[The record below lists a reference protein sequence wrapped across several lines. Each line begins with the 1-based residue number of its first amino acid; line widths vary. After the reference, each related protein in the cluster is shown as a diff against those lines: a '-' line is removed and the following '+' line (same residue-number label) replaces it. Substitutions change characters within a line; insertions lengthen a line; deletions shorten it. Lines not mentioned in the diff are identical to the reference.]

1 MALRP
6 LVFGAR
12 LKEKGRTVRVRASK
26 GKSRGY
32 VVEES
37 RGNGKTRR
45 RDHAS
50 LQGALADMA
59 STWRGRL
66 N

>member
-12 LKEKGRTVRVRASK
+12 LKEKGRSVRVRA
-26 GKSRGY
+26 GKSGY

-37 RGNGKTRR
+37 RSGRKTRKR
-45 RDHAS
+45 EHAS
-50 LQGALADMA
+50 LEGALSDMA
-59 STWRGRL
+59 ASWRKRL
-66 N
+66 H

>member
-12 LKEKGRTVRVRASK
+12 LKEKGRSVRVRAGQGAS
-26 GKSRGY
+26 GGY
-32 VVEES
+32 VVEET
-37 RGNGKTRR
+37 RGRKTRR
-45 RDHAS
+45 REHAS
-50 LQGALADMA
+50 LEGALRDLA
-59 STWRGRL
+59 TRWRGRL

>member
-12 LKEKGRTVRVRASK
+12 LKEKGRSVRVRAGK
-26 GKSRGY
+26 GKSKGY
-32 VVEES
+32 VVEDV
-37 RGNGKTRR
+37 RGGKTRR
-45 RDHAS
+45 RDHAT
-50 LQGALADMA
+50 LDGALRDLA